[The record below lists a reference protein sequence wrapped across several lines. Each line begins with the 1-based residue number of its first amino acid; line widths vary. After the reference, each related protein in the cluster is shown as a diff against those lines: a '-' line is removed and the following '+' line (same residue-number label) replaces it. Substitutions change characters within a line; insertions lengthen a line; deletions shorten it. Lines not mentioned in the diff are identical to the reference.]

1 MNIAGKDGVGVVKYC
16 FRVVCKDDFNLC
28 TAFADKI
35 AVIFNI
41 VNSGELVAVFA
52 EKLAVFFKGK
62 YIGIGVNSGFV
73 DLVEAYE
80 AVAHLVGGI
89 AEHKHDFLCAGG
101 NSAQANGEAVTGKN
115 GENNADGAAAELFL
129 YILCN
134 GVYGSVVALCA
145 GGYGLGDGD
154 NIAVVQREALGFGGF
169 KYAFG
174 YNGGKVV
181 SLTDDGAANSPGNG
195 ADSSCILF
203 HF

>member
-1 MNIAGKDGVGVVKYC
+1 MFDIAEETAVIFKAEDVGVGVHAAVVERVLVKEMVADLVGGVGQHEHDFLAAARDAAQAHCKAVAGKDG
-16 FRVVCKDDFNLC
+16 
-28 TAFADKI
+28 
-35 AVIFNI
+35 
-41 VNSGELVAVFA
+41 
-52 EKLAVFFKGK
+52 
-62 YIGIGVNSGFV
+62 
-73 DLVEAYE
+73 
-80 AVAHLVGGI
+80 
-89 AEHKHDFLCAGG
+89 EH
-101 NSAQANGEAVTGKN
+101 
-115 GENNADGAAAELFL
+115 NADGAAAELFL

-145 GGYGLGDGD
+145 GGDGFGDGD